1 MHRPRRPKT
10 PQDAPKTPP
19 DAPRCP
25 KTPPIHPQD
34 APRHPK
40 RPQYALR
47 HHFTPVDPQ
56 DAPKTPNKTRIR
68 LQDAH
73 KTPQDGPR
81 RPQDAPPPVQPAHPT
96 TCNDATT
103 NSRPSRPSAAAA
115 APPQQQQQIRT
126 CAPQT
131 KTKTEDNIPC
141 NGLTF
146 ILWYSVNFLCIFS
159 ATDSHSC
166 SMTPY
171 GVICKSSIYVNA
183 QYLGVCAI
191 YMYVYK
197 NEI

>member
-68 LQDAH
+68 L
-73 KTPQDGPR
+73 KTA
-81 RPQDAPPPVQPAHPT
+81 QDAPKTPRPPSNPPTLRRATMPLRTPA
-96 TCNDATT
+96 
-103 NSRPSRPSAAAA
+103 RPAR
-115 APPQQQQQIRT
+115 QQQQQHHHNSSSRYELARPKPKQKLRT
-126 CAPQT
+126 
-131 KTKTEDNIPC
+131 I
-141 NGLTF
+141 
-146 ILWYSVNFLCIFS
+146 SH
-159 ATDSHSC
+159 ATGSHSFC
-166 SMTPY
+166 GILLTS
-171 GVICKSSIYVNA
+171 
-183 QYLGVCAI
+183 
-191 YMYVYK
+191 YVYSLQQTH
-197 NEI
+197 IHAA